1 MKRLLI
7 IPLLLIIIGLGAYG
21 GCGGNV
27 SMGGFIGEPQLFRTT
42 FEGAES
48 EIAFITIPFFKSELE
63 GLIVNAGVDFN
74 GDGII
79 ASYDAGGEDQEEWI
93 LQNSL
98 LPIIDTEYTLLFLV
112 VDPEIMSGDFI
123 EVIITVGESEV
134 LSPWDGI
141 VPDDAMSFI
150 GFVPVGTEDVQN
162 LVDPLEGFV
171 GLGGFTSE
179 AQAQGSKK
187 IGTPKDVNGT
197 GPDKIGEIFL
207 RRGLPDSKQ
216 QNNHC
221 VGNSIANSLS

>member
-1 MKRLLI
+1 MGVMRMKRLLI

-123 EVIITVGESEV
+123 EVIIT
-134 LSPWDGI
+134 D
-141 VPDDAMSFI
+141 
-150 GFVPVGTEDVQN
+150 T
-162 LVDPLEGFV
+162 
-171 GLGGFTSE
+171 
-179 AQAQGSKK
+179 
-187 IGTPKDVNGT
+187 
-197 GPDKIGEIFL
+197 DKIT
-207 RRGLPDSKQ
+207 R
-216 QNNHC
+216 
-221 VGNSIANSLS
+221 